1 MYICDA
7 ILLCRVYKIMSGN
20 IHHTGVVERIESG
33 VVYVRIVQQS
43 ACAACHAK
51 SMCNASESKE
61 KIIEI
66 EDQSGAY
73 TVGEQVTVWGQ
84 TSLGLQAVVLAFVV
98 PLFILLAALVVGTEL
113 QWSETA
119 TGLSGLLLLV
129 PYYYIMYRMR
139 GRLKKRFVFK
149 LAKI

>member
-20 IHHTGVVERIESG
+20 IHHAGVVERVESG
-33 VVYVRIVQQS
+33 IVYVRIVQQS

-51 SMCNASESKE
+51 ALCNASESKE
-61 KIIEI
+61 KIIEV
-66 EDQSGAY
+66 EDHSGAY
-73 TVGEQVTVWGQ
+73 EVGEQVTVWGQ
-84 TSLGLQAVVLAFVV
+84 TSLGMQAVLLAFVV
-98 PLFILLAALVVGTEL
+98 PLFIILVALIVGTEL
-113 QWSETA
+113 RWSETA

-139 GRLKKRFVFK
+139 GRLKKRFVFR

>member
-20 IHHTGVVERIESG
+20 IYHAGVVDRIEDG

-61 KIIEI
+61 KIIEV
-66 EDQSGAY
+66 EDHSGAY
-73 TVGEQVTVWGQ
+73 QIGEHVTVWGQ
-84 TSLGLQAVVLAFVV
+84 TSLGLQAVFLAFVA
-98 PLFILLAALVVGTEL
+98 PLLIVLLALIVGTEL
-113 QWSETA
+113 QWREVVTA
-119 TGLSGLLLLV
+119 SVGLLVLV
-129 PYYYIMYRMR
+129 PYYLILYKMKN
-139 GRLKKRFVFK
+139 RLKKRFVFK
-149 LAKI
+149 LVKI